1 MLRKIWD
8 FFIGCFRQV
17 DLVLLA
23 LCTGTTLFG
32 CLMIASAT
40 HYTGS
45 YKNVIVQ
52 LAALCLGIVAYVL
65 MSMLDLAEISKYWK
79 WLLGGSLVLILL
91 LKTPLG
97 MESGGN
103 RAWLGIE
110 GIPVSLQ
117 PAEIVKITFILVL
130 ARQLVYLQENRD
142 LKSIP
147 SVAMLGGHLILIVG
161 TYAVVSG
168 DMGSALVFIFI
179 FACMCFV
186 AGVAKRWFVIGILG
200 GSFAFYVLWETD
212 KIDPYMPAGP
222 AHGLYL
228 LRYRRGAGHAGLPVY
243 HRPFGGYHPALR
255 AHRAP
260 CPAENGHVHLRR
272 RGGHADLSGGVQ
284 HRHVPVCDAR
294 HWPDAAVCQLWR
306 HLHRDSVCR
315 HGYGLRHTET
325 RPARVAAV
333 TKFMNQIPPGAASGC
348 ARFLFSAPKSSRVSV
363 VIRRGVCYTILSI
376 GISSCRLAESRFAL

>member
-1 MLRKIWD
+1 MLRKIWEI
-8 FFIGCFRQV
+8 FVGCFRQV

-45 YKNVIVQ
+45 YKNVVVQ

-103 RAWLGIE
+103 RAWLGVE

-117 PAEIVKITFILVL
+117 PAEIVKITFILLL

-142 LKSIP
+142 LKSVP
-147 SVAMLGGHLILIVG
+147 SIAMLGGHLILIVG
-161 TYAVVSG
+161 VYAAVSG
-168 DMGSALVFIFI
+168 DMGSALVFVFV

-200 GSFAFYVLWETD
+200 GSFAFYVLGETD
-212 KIDPYMPAGP
+212 KINPYMKERFMTLFDHDLDIRGVGWQQTRSLLALGGGKLTGQGLF
-222 AHGLYL
+222 HGTQTQ
-228 LRYRRGAGHAGLPVY
+228 AKDAWSLP
-243 HRPFGGYHPALR
+243 
-255 AHRAP
+255 
-260 CPAENGHVHLRR
+260 
-272 RGGHADLSGGVQ
+272 
-284 HRHVPVCDAR
+284 AR
-294 HWPDAAVCQLWR
+294 HTDFIFSVIGEELGMLGCLFTIALLAAIIFRCVLIA
-306 HLHRDSVCR
+306 
-315 HGYGLRHTET
+315 RHTQQKMDMYICVGVAAMLIFQVICNIGMCLFVMPVIGLTLPFVSYGGTSIVTLFAAMGMASGIQKRT
-325 RPARVAAV
+325 RPEWLR
-333 TKFMNQIPPGAASGC
+333 
-348 ARFLFSAPKSSRVSV
+348 
-363 VIRRGVCYTILSI
+363 
-376 GISSCRLAESRFAL
+376 